1 VPQRKHERFREQ
13 NWHRKQRPVLQ
24 EEHVKTSDASASH
37 LKQHSPFRPV
47 ELELITESSMS
58 LSSSVEAAP
67 RPQKGHDQPTAHA
80 AQSEYFNP
88 RRSGKDGAAKG
99 QNLQENSTLGFEQ
112 QPTRKH
118 EPLRSPTEDERFVK
132 VLLPLLR

>member
-1 VPQRKHERFREQ
+1 MLQR
-13 NWHRKQRPVLQ
+13 
-24 EEHVKTSDASASH
+24 EHVKTSDASASH
-37 LKQHSPFRPV
+37 LKQLSPRRPV
-47 ELELITESSMS
+47 ELEIIDEAS
-58 LSSSVEAAP
+58 LWSSSSVEAAP
-67 RPQKGHDQPTAHA
+67 RPQKRHDQSTAHA

-88 RRSGKDGAAKG
+88 RRSGTDGAAKE

-118 EPLRSPTEDERFVK
+118 EPLRSPTDDERFVK